1 MRKITITES
10 EESVDENGLSTSH
23 MNVDAHNISGAFL
36 LDAMV
41 SLVDTASRLTQLS
54 RPQIVMMFIEAMET
68 TEVESNQ
75 PSKESGEPI
84 NEVKR
89 SID

>member
-10 EESVDENGLSTSH
+10 DESVDENGLPTSH
-23 MNVDAHNISGAFL
+23 MNVDAHNISGTFL

-41 SLVDTASRLTQLS
+41 TLVDTTSRLTQVP
-54 RPQIVMMFIEAMET
+54 RPQIIMMFIEAMET
-68 TEVESNQ
+68 TEVESDQ

-84 NEVKR
+84 NEVE
-89 SID
+89 

>member
-10 EESVDENGLSTSH
+10 VESVDENGLPTSH

-41 SLVDTASRLTQLS
+41 TLVDTTSRLTQVP
-54 RPQIVMMFIEAMET
+54 RPQIIMMFIEAMET
-68 TEVESNQ
+68 TEVESDQ

-84 NEVKR
+84 NEVE
-89 SID
+89 